1 MPGSGRPRLPERA
14 GLVRER
20 TTPRVFTVG
29 LRIAD
34 VDVRVTCDW
43 PAFELAPVLRRTR
56 AHLTGDGAL
65 ELALEAGEAP
75 GVQLVDALESAH
87 VRGTRTPEGFWF
99 HRLSGTMFASPD
111 FSRCRV
117 WRPRGYARRPPPFT
131 GRPWLMF
138 ALWGHLAQRGGAFL
152 HGAVC
157 ALHGRHVLLLADSQV
172 GKSTLSRLVVEAGH
186 TALTDEYP
194 VVARVGERVRAHA
207 LPWPGR
213 KGAPAPYS
221 GDLAAIFF
229 LRQAPVNELR
239 QLDSADAGRRLVGNI
254 RFFGWDPGTTLPTLE
269 TLDVVARVVPSY
281 ELGFTPTVDAVK
293 TLESVL

>member
-1 MPGSGRPRLPERA
+1 MTETA
-14 GLVRER
+14 
-20 TTPRVFTVG
+20 

-34 VDVRVTCDW
+34 VGVRVTCRR
-43 PAFELAPVLRRTR
+43 AGTQLGAVLQDFV
-56 AHLTGDGAL
+56 AGESAAAL
-65 ELALEAGEAP
+65 ELVLQAGRPPE
-75 GVQLVDALESAH
+75 VQLVDALESANI
-87 VRGTRTPEGFWF
+87 RGTRTPEGFWF
-99 HRLSGTMFASPD
+99 HRFTGAMFANPD
-111 FSRCRV
+111 FSHCQAWTDAERAAA
-117 WRPRGYARRPPPFT
+117 PHLFT

-194 VVARVGERVRAHA
+194 VVTRAGEQVRAHG

-239 QLDSADAGRRLVGNI
+239 PLDGADAGRRLVGNI

-281 ELGFTPTVDAVK
+281 ELGFTPTPDAVE
-293 TLESVL
+293 TLVSAL